1 MALFMASSLII
12 QMQGIVDVN
21 PEGTRAKGRFRSM
34 MSAGTHDSIK
44 DTHPRGLVQWWE
56 GGVYENE
63 YIKENGV
70 WKIFRLKYFPFWHAT
85 FEKGWAHTKPNYV
98 PFLSKTYPEDPN
110 GPDVLCDH
118 PMLWPDT
125 RVVPFHYKHPVTGEQ
140 VADDD
145 LRAPHFG
152 KDPST
157 STPPLVL
164 SKPKSEMNGTT

>member
-1 MALFMASSLII
+1 MEDLQAEVLPVLARDI
-12 QMQGIVDVN
+12 
-21 PEGTRAKGRFRSM
+21 RK
-34 MSAGTHDSIK
+34 
-44 DTHPRGLVQWWE
+44 
-56 GGVYENE
+56 
-63 YIKENGV
+63 
-70 WKIFRLKYFPFWHAT
+70 RL
-85 FEKGWAHTKPNYV
+85 
-98 PFLSKTYPEDPN
+98 
-110 GPDVLCDH
+110 
-118 PMLWPDT
+118 LWPDT

>member
-1 MALFMASSLII
+1 MEDLQVEVLPVLARDIRKRL
-12 QMQGIVDVN
+12 
-21 PEGTRAKGRFRSM
+21 
-34 MSAGTHDSIK
+34 GTH
-44 DTHPRGLVQWWE
+44 Q
-56 GGVYENE
+56 
-63 YIKENGV
+63 
-70 WKIFRLKYFPFWHAT
+70 A
-85 FEKGWAHTKPNYV
+85 NYV
-98 PFLSKTYPEDPN
+98 PFHSKTYPEDPN